1 MKNAQ
6 WINSA
11 FGGAIVGAIATMA
24 VGFTFGGWVT
34 GGTSERLI
42 ASNMSDGVALALTPY
57 CLEKSKKDPEAVK
70 VMAEY
75 KAAPAYSRRTLIE
88 KSGWATPL
96 GAEQPNAALATA
108 CSNALTKAL

>member
-11 FGGAIVGAIATMA
+11 VGGAIIGAIATMT
-24 VGFTFGGWVT
+24 VGFTFGGWIT
-34 GGTSERLI
+34 GGTSDRLI
-42 ASNMSDGVALALTPY
+42 ASNMSDGIALALTPY
-57 CLEKSKKDPEAVK
+57 CLEKSKNDPEAVK

-75 KAAPAYSRRTLIE
+75 KAAPAYSRRSLVE

-96 GAEQPNAALATA
+96 GAEEPNAALAAA
-108 CSNALTKAL
+108 CSNALAKAL